1 MSKRR
6 PSALV
11 IADTLDKNRLL
22 APVMARLK
30 LHQRLLSRLKEL
42 LPQPLGNHCLACVL
56 DTQGRL
62 TLYVD
67 TSAWASQLRFH
78 QPQVLPELNKI
89 APLQQI
95 RLRVLLPVG
104 PVERRAQSPRV
115 PDPRILAQLE
125 QNADSVEDL
134 QIRCALQ
141 KLTRTMRT
149 AFLDDQSLP

>member
-1 MSKRR
+1 
-6 PSALV
+6 
-11 IADTLDKNRLL
+11 
-22 APVMARLK
+22 MAKLK
-30 LHQRLLSRLKEL
+30 LHQRLLSRLKQL
-42 LPQPLGNHCLACVL
+42 LPPPLANHCLACVL
-56 DTQGRL
+56 DTHGRL

-67 TSAWASQLRFH
+67 TPAWASQLRFH

-134 QIRCALQ
+134 LIRRALQ
-141 KLTRTMRT
+141 NLAKTMR
-149 AFLDDQSLP
+149 AASLEDPPPP